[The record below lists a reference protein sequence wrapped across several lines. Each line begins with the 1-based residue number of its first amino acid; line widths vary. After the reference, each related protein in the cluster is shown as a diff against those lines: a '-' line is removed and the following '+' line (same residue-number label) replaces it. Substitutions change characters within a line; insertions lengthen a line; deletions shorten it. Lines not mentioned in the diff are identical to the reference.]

1 MTDNIVE
8 LLEQWGAWSRSGLDN
23 LSYKSNIESIM
34 HKAPTVD
41 VTTARQRRSVEML
54 NDDDAM
60 RVNDVLIELRDHDVD
75 AYNSVFLHYYLQQK
89 PEYIAHTHFT
99 RIKYGKDSERK
110 VSKHIV
116 YQYLA
121 KAEGYIAGCLAMS
134 SKKT

>member
-23 LSYKSNIESIM
+23 LGYKSNMESIM
-34 HKAPTVD
+34 HKAPIID
-41 VTTARQRRSVEML
+41 VTTCRQRRSVEML
-54 NDDDAM
+54 NGDDAM

-99 RIKYGKDSERK
+99 RIKYGKDSKRK

-116 YQYLA
+116 YQHLSR
-121 KAEGYIAGCLAMS
+121 AEGFLRYALKCEII
-134 SKKT
+134 

>member
-1 MTDNIVE
+1 MSDNIVE

-23 LSYKSNIESIM
+23 LSYKSNLESIM
-34 HKAPTVD
+34 HKAPVID
-41 VTTARQRRSVEML
+41 FTTARQYRSVSML

-60 RVNDVLIELRDHDVD
+60 RVNNVLIELREQDVD
-75 AYNSVFLHYYLQQK
+75 AYNAVFLHYYLRQK

-99 RIKYGKDSERK
+99 LIKYGKDSERK

-121 KAEGYIAGCLAMS
+121 RAEGFVRYALKCGMA
-134 SKKT
+134 

>member
-23 LSYKSNIESIM
+23 LSYKSNMESIM
-34 HKAPTVD
+34 HKAPIVD
-41 VTTARQRRSVEML
+41 VTTCRQYRSVAIL

-60 RVNDVLIELRDHDVD
+60 RVNDVLIELRDDDVD

-89 PEYIAHTHFT
+89 PEYIAHNHFT
-99 RIKYGKDSERK
+99 VIKYGKDSKRK

-116 YQYLA
+116 YQHLA
-121 KAEGYIAGCLAMS
+121 RAEGFVRYALKCEII
-134 SKKT
+134 

>member
-1 MTDNIVE
+1 
-8 LLEQWGAWSRSGLDN
+8 
-23 LSYKSNIESIM
+23 M
-34 HKAPTVD
+34 HKAPIVD
-41 VTTARQRRSVEML
+41 VTTCRQRRSVSIL

-99 RIKYGKDSERK
+99 RIKYGKDSNRK

-116 YQYLA
+116 YQHLSR
-121 KAEGYIAGCLAMS
+121 AEGFLRYALRCEIV
-134 SKKT
+134 

>member
-1 MTDNIVE
+1 MTDNIHE
-8 LLEQWGAWSRSGLDN
+8 ILLAWGAWSRSGLDN
-23 LSYKSNIESIM
+23 LDCKSSMESIM
-34 HKAPTVD
+34 HKAPLID
-41 VTTARQRRSVEML
+41 VNTCRQYRSVSML

-60 RVNDVLIELRDHDVD
+60 RVNEVLIELRDSDVD

-99 RIKYGKDSERK
+99 RIKYGKDSKRK

-121 KAEGYIAGCLAMS
+121 RAEGFLRYALKCEIV
-134 SKKT
+134 

>member
-23 LSYKSNIESIM
+23 LGCKSSMESIM
-34 HKAPTVD
+34 HKAPLID
-41 VTTARQRRSVEML
+41 VTTCRQYRSVSML

-60 RVNDVLIELRDHDVD
+60 RVNDVLIELRDNDVD
-75 AYNSVFLHYYLQQK
+75 AYNAVFLHYYLGQK
-89 PEYIAHTHFT
+89 PEYIAHNHFT

-121 KAEGYIAGCLAMS
+121 KAEGFVRYALKCDIA
-134 SKKT
+134 

>member
-1 MTDNIVE
+1 MTDNIHE
-8 LLEQWGAWSRSGLDN
+8 LLLSWAAWSRSGLDD
-23 LSYKSNIESIM
+23 LGYKSNMESIM
-34 HKAPTVD
+34 HKAPIID

-60 RVNDVLIELRDHDVD
+60 RVNDVLIELRDNDVD
-75 AYNSVFLHYYLQQK
+75 AYNSVFLHYYLGQK

-99 RIKYGKDSERK
+99 RIKYGKDSKRK

-121 KAEGYIAGCLAMS
+121 RAHGFLRYALKGELA
-134 SKKT
+134 

>member
-23 LSYKSNIESIM
+23 LGYKSNMESIM
-34 HKAPTVD
+34 HKAPIID
-41 VTTARQRRSVEML
+41 VTTCRQRRSVEML

-99 RIKYGKDSERK
+99 RIKYGKDSKRK

-116 YQYLA
+116 YQHLSR
-121 KAEGYIAGCLAMS
+121 AEGFLRYALKCEII
-134 SKKT
+134 

>member
-8 LLEQWGAWSRSGLDN
+8 LLIAWGAWSRSGLDN
-23 LSYKSNIESIM
+23 LDYKSNMESIM
-34 HKAPTVD
+34 HKAPFVD
-41 VTTARQRRSVEML
+41 VTTARQHCSVSML

-99 RIKYGKDSERK
+99 RIKYGKDSKRK

-116 YQYLA
+116 YQHLA
-121 KAEGYIAGCLAMS
+121 RAEGFVRYALKCEII
-134 SKKT
+134 

>member
-8 LLEQWGAWSRSGLDN
+8 LLEQWGAWSRSGLDV
-23 LSYKSNIESIM
+23 LYYKSNIESIM
-34 HKAPTVD
+34 HKAPVVD
-41 VTTARQRRSVEML
+41 ATTARQYRSVAML

-60 RVNDVLIELRDHDVD
+60 RVNSVLIELREQDVD

-89 PEYIAHTHFT
+89 PEYIAHNHFT
-99 RIKYGKDSERK
+99 LIKYGKDSERK

-121 KAEGYIAGCLAMS
+121 RAEGFVRYALKCDIA
-134 SKKT
+134 

>member
-23 LSYKSNIESIM
+23 LSYKSNMESIM
-34 HKAPTVD
+34 HKAPIVD
-41 VTTARQRRSVEML
+41 VTTARQYRSVAML

-60 RVNDVLIELRDHDVD
+60 RVNDVLIELRDDDVD

-89 PEYIAHTHFT
+89 PEYIAHNHFT
-99 RIKYGKDSERK
+99 RIKYGKDSKRK

-116 YQYLA
+116 YQHLA
-121 KAEGYIAGCLAMS
+121 RAEGFVRYALKCEIV
-134 SKKT
+134 